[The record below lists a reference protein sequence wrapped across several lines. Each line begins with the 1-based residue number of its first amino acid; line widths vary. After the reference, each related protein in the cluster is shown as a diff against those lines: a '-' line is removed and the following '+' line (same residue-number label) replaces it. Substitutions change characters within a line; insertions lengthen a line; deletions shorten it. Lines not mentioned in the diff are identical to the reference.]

1 MREPRLSV
9 ILLRVRLRYLIV
21 DDSASFLAAS
31 RRLLER
37 EGLNVVGV
45 ASTIRECLRR
55 VSELGPDVI
64 LVDVDLGED
73 SGFDSPAG
81 WPGAESAPTS
91 SSFRCMQGGRLRRS
105 HRRERRTRASCP
117 RLSCRGR
124 RSSGPWSRR
133 RRPAPHATSPSGI
146 RGMRAPRGPGGGRLR
161 SRGSGACR
169 GCCARASRPPFGHLQ
184 ATRDPRVRTALG
196 HQCEHFAL
204 APESSPGVVA
214 APRGEE
220 LPDERGVDHR
230 AATGDP
236 VQRQNELLD
245 SPPVP

>member
-73 SGFDSPAG
+73 SGFELA
-81 WPGAESAPTS
+81 
-91 SSFRCMQGGRLRRS
+91 RRLARRAVGS
-105 HRRERRTRASCP
+105 DVIFISMHPVDDYAD
-117 RLSCRGR
+117 LI
-124 RSSGPWSRR
+124 
-133 RRPAPHATSPSGI
+133 AK
-146 RGMRAPRGPGGGRLR
+146 
-161 SRGSGACR
+161 SGAL
-169 GCCARASRPPFGHLQ
+169 GFLTKADLSRE
-184 ATRDPRVRTALG
+184 AI
-196 HQCEHFAL
+196 
-204 APESSPGVVA
+204 
-214 APRGEE
+214 EE
-220 LPDERGVDHR
+220 LVRNAGCES
-230 AATGDP
+230 DP
-236 VQRQNELLD
+236 GWDASGTREK
-245 SPPVP
+245 